1 METKILSL
9 LTLLVLTVCLCG
21 ATIVSAQD
29 KPKVNVIDTMA
40 VNQDGVANQI
50 MTVQGSLAGGVKLK
64 SLDWAWMSS
73 NACFP
78 QTQAA
83 RFTGNHVLYALELP
97 PHSIMTVTVKPK
109 NDSTNLSI
117 YGYQIGVEKVI
128 LPEDLQYC
136 VTCEADHERQYLRR
150 GEVRTGTRTMRF
162 NAIGNSYKVIIGVAG
177 ANNLTEGDFTLEIKR
192 QQ

>member
-1 METKILSL
+1 
-9 LTLLVLTVCLCG
+9 
-21 ATIVSAQD
+21 
-29 KPKVNVIDTMA
+29 N
-40 VNQDGVANQI
+40 DG
-50 MTVQGSLAGGVKLK
+50 
-64 SLDWAWMSS
+64 
-73 NACFP
+73 
-78 QTQAA
+78 
-83 RFTGNHVLYALELP
+83 
-97 PHSIMTVTVKPK
+97 
-109 NDSTNLSI
+109 TNLSI